1 MFNQLLPL
9 MIVGI
14 VFTTAAAIVFI
25 ALYFHNQRRRQ
36 WHETARI
43 ALERGQPI
51 PSVLTER
58 ADAAREA
65 SRPGS
70 SRNDIRSGLI
80 LMAVGFGLYFG
91 FTTGAMRGVPLIA
104 AYVPGFIGVA
114 LLINGIITLATG
126 PKSSVERN
134 DPTRLN

>member
-1 MFNQLLPL
+1 MFNHFLPVL
-9 MIVGI
+9 IVGV
-14 VFTTAAAIVFI
+14 VFTAAAAIVFI

-43 ALERGQPI
+43 ALEKGQPI
-51 PSVLTER
+51 PEALTER
-58 ADAAREA
+58 AEGTREVG
-65 SRPGS
+65 RPGS

-80 LMAVGFGLYFG
+80 LIAVGFGLYFG
-91 FTTGAMRGVPLIA
+91 FTTGAMQGVPLIG

-126 PKSSVERN
+126 PKGGAERN